1 MFSIR
6 HFLVSKLL
14 YNVHLHSKRAAATTT
29 TKMKQANMPNGKVD
43 DNGEPRDDNDNF
55 FLLFFLSRS
64 YGREESFA
72 LEKKRITPPASGRGM
87 KTFQIII
94 VSISLNYFAH
104 EIQLKIDDILF
115 HYRKS
120 LCVFGCWVWL
130 FVGSSSKFFG
140 ACVCWGLG
148 NFQQFFNLSYELLGL
163 ILVGL
168 ISLVT
173 QLKCELIH
181 VRHRWRWW
189 QRTKNNFF
197 ALSSIPTIYSAP
209 L

>member
-1 MFSIR
+1 
-6 HFLVSKLL
+6 
-14 YNVHLHSKRAAATTT
+14 
-29 TKMKQANMPNGKVD
+29 
-43 DNGEPRDDNDNF
+43 
-55 FLLFFLSRS
+55 
-64 YGREESFA
+64 
-72 LEKKRITPPASGRGM
+72 M

-130 FVGSSSKFFG
+130 FVGSSSKLFG
-140 ACVCWGLG
+140 ACVCRGVE
-148 NFQQFFNLSYELLGL
+148 NFQQFFNLSYEILGP
-163 ILVGL
+163 ILMGL

-181 VRHRWRWW
+181 VRHRWRWRR
-189 QRTKNNFF
+189 RTKELFSHFLPSQPFTVLRCSLPGESVNMWKMCVASRKFITRLYNLNSSRSLDCECIF
-197 ALSSIPTIYSAP
+197 AL
-209 L
+209 